1 MALYAKITEGGYL
14 PIPRRSIE
22 KMRLKTGM
30 RFKLLVDEE
39 DVLVLRL
46 VHEEETQ
53 IDESSLLL
61 QQQALKNIWDSKE
74 EDVYEL

>member
-1 MALYAKITEGGYL
+1 
-14 PIPRRSIE
+14 
-22 KMRLKTGM
+22 M
-30 RFKLLVDEE
+30 RFKLLADEE

-46 VHEEETQ
+46 VHEDETQ
-53 IDESSLLL
+53 VDESSLLL